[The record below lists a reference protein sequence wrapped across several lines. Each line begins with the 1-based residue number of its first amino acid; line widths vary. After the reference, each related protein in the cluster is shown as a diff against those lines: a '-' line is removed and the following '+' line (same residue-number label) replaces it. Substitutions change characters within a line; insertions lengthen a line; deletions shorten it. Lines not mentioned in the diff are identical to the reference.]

1 MVGSIPMRFR
11 NIETIA
17 AIGAGRHPT
26 PTLGVMRDAVAVI
39 AEQLAQWET
48 PFVEPDI
55 FATGDPERI
64 FAAVDAFVRRTLHAS
79 IAGYLF
85 QATSIS
91 SVHGVALDDG
101 REVVVKAKP
110 PAATNPGLP
119 LDRASL
125 EAIVAAQR
133 TLHAAGF
140 PCPRPL
146 VGPLPLGAGL
156 ATIETYL
163 PPADPAPRW
172 CSRGASSSTC
182 SCSSIA
188 PLHCSASHCR
198 AIVCSRN
205 RDSKLFQPSEADT
218 AWVRDVASRARAIAE
233 AEPSRLVLAHGDW
246 RVEHVKAR
254 GDQIVATYD
263 WDSLAV
269 LPETRIVGI
278 DAHGHIADWSQS
290 MTRNTPTYDDVVG
303 FIADY
308 EAARGDEFTPNE
320 RRAARAWAAYF
331 IAYQAWLRST
341 WRTVGC
347 RLRGPPCS
355 KSSANAC

>member
-1 MVGSIPMRFR
+1 V
-11 NIETIA
+11 
-17 AIGAGRHPT
+17 
-26 PTLGVMRDAVAVI
+26 RDAVAVI

-48 PFVEPDI
+48 PFVELDI
-55 FATGDPERI
+55 FGTGDPERI
-64 FAAVDAFVRRTLHAS
+64 FAAVDAFVRSTLHAS

-85 QATSIS
+85 QTTSIS
-91 SVHGVALDDG
+91 SVHGVGLDDG

-140 PCPRPL
+140 PCPEPL

-163 PPADPAPRW
+163 PPADPAPR
-172 CSRGASSSTC
+172 SVLARGLVEHMRLLEHRPVALQRF
-182 SCSSIA
+182 A
-188 PLHCSASHCR
+188 LP
-198 AIVCSRN
+198 
-205 RDSKLFQPSEADT
+205 RDRVFAQPHSKLFQPSEADT
-218 AWVRDVASRARAIAE
+218 AWVRDLARRAREIAE
-233 AEPSRLVLAHGDW
+233 AEPSPLVLAHCDW

-254 GDQIVATYD
+254 GDRIVATYD
-263 WDSLAV
+263 WDALAV

-290 MTRNTPTYDDVVG
+290 RTRNTPTYDDVVG

-308 EAARGDEFTPNE
+308 EAARGDVLTSNE
-320 RRAARAWAAYF
+320 RRATRAWAAYF
-331 IAYQAWLRST
+331 IAYQAWITIKPGESWAADSWAAVLEEFGERLLR
-341 WRTVGC
+341 
-347 RLRGPPCS
+347 
-355 KSSANAC
+355 